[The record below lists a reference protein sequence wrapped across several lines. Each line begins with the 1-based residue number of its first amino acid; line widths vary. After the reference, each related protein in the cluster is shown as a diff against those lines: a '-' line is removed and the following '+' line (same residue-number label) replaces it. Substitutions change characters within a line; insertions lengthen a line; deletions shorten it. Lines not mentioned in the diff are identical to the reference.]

1 MAPSAVL
8 ITVADSCIDV
18 ETFVAAADG
27 PFDSDGL
34 LVDAISA
41 WFALTAADDDDVG
54 VVVDVDVGVL
64 VAAVGVALTEVV
76 DNEVRVFVAALT
88 EVVDEVGVFVAAL
101 TEVVDVNSLGLVLAE
116 GFVTTV
122 FGNL

>member
-76 DNEVRVFVAALT
+76 DEVGVFVVALT

-101 TEVVDVNSLGLVLAE
+101 TEAVDVNSLGLVLAE